1 MSTSKI
7 TQLLLKY
14 RPPVSWII
22 KESGLP
28 YLLLD
33 IHVPWENIYR
43 EWQQVEHLS
52 VAHRPNDRYGP
63 DTNQGWR
70 SLVLHG
76 VNDTDTET
84 STGNLQWTN
93 IADQCPDTKKWIQDT
108 FIKNDKTG
116 RIRFMLLEPGGQ
128 IVLHKDREQKQLGE
142 INVAITQP
150 DNCEFRFKNYGKI
163 PFTNGS
169 AFMVDISNEHFLF
182 NDSDQPRLHM
192 ILHTAISDRIISQ
205 SYENRF
211 YN

>member
-1 MSTSKI
+1 M
-7 TQLLLKY
+7 KY
-14 RPPVSWII
+14 RPPTSWIT

-28 YLLLD
+28 YLLLN
-33 IHVPWENIYR
+33 IHVPWQTIHT
-43 EWQQVEHLS
+43 EWQQVQHLA
-52 VAHRPNDRYGP
+52 VTHRPNDWYGP

-70 SLVLHG
+70 SLVLYG

-84 STGNLQWTN
+84 STGNLDWTS
-93 IADQCPDTKKWIQDT
+93 IADQCPNTKKWIQDT
-108 FIKNDKTG
+108 FIINDKTG

-150 DNCEFRFKNYGKI
+150 NNCEFRFKNYGKI
-163 PFTNGS
+163 PFANGS

-182 NDSDQPRLHM
+182 NDSNEPRLHM
-192 ILHTAISDRIISQ
+192 ILHTAISDSIISQ